1 MPLGEASGEELEMT
15 GEARTHTQ
23 TMMTAQ
29 QGAGAERELKFVADP
44 KTFKVALARVDE
56 KDLNSAI
63 TQLRIA
69 GDAV

>member
-44 KTFKVALARVDE
+44 KTFKADSDRATANPQTPER
-56 KDLNSAI
+56 
-63 TQLRIA
+63 
-69 GDAV
+69 